1 MAEVRVQLPLGV
13 FRFGAWGSLETRV
26 LREHEIG
33 GSNPPA
39 PTVTGMNFSSYQ
51 FVNPT

>member
-1 MAEVRVQLPLGV
+1 MAEVRVQLPLGA

-39 PTVTGMNFSSYQ
+39 PTLTSRDKNQRDRLGD
-51 FVNPT
+51 